1 MIISWSLNTEMSV
14 LKVNSVPWML
24 SYGGRKHGRGVR
36 KRERGGKESFKKERV
51 VYRLASNS
59 I

>member
-36 KRERGGKESFKKERV
+36 KRERGGRVVLRKKE
-51 VYRLASNS
+51 
-59 I
+59 